1 VADIALKI
9 EPDSGL
15 LTALLSGTAPNTIV
29 VFRQTGY
36 VPVAIRFDAPAGFSF
51 RKAVGS
57 PGRGG
62 GIGVGGRD
70 SLITVIGGS
79 SWIGSGRLLRR
90 VGW

>member
-29 VFRQTGY
+29 VFRQIRY

-51 RKAVGS
+51 RK
-57 PGRGG
+57 
-62 GIGVGGRD
+62 
-70 SLITVIGGS
+70 
-79 SWIGSGRLLRR
+79 LLAPRAGAAALAL
-90 VGW
+90 VVATA